1 MAKNKFTQSE
11 IDKGDNAGR
20 DSSTR
25 SHEDMGQVDT
35 AMTRRGSAPS
45 NLWGKQTIKTGYAL
59 DTSDMELPD
68 ERGAKM
74 GGSPENVAHSLK
86 GASVVSR

>member
-1 MAKNKFTQSE
+1 MSKSPGRFGKFTE
-11 IDKGDNAGR
+11 AEVEAGTDAGTGR
-20 DSSTR
+20 GNPKLHESSGIVDETVA
-25 SHEDMGQVDT
+25 HGQTVKR
-35 AMTRRGSAPS
+35 AYP
-45 NLWGKQTIKTGYAL
+45 L

-74 GGSPENVAHSLK
+74 GGSVTNVAHSLK